1 MKDLILSLLFLI
13 NYAILLTSPFVAIF
27 ADKADKIDVLLGFI
41 IPYYGWFCF
50 FFLWKKNQ

>member
-50 FFLWKKNQ
+50 FFLWK